1 MNSLHVKNNFF
12 DYNFFVYFLLL
23 SFSGYSQKNTFKD
36 TYPEKNSDSL
46 VHWLKVNPKLD
57 EYRLTNLIKIE
68 RKYSWEWSINRYK
81 YLNEIQKIAK
91 NLKSLHGIAYYKFHK
106 AEFLNDESQNIR
118 SVKLF
123 TEALHIVERL
133 NDISGQI
140 SILSYLS
147 LMYLNYGTSETNDL
161 AKDYIFKAKN
171 LVNESNDPHAKILF
185 LMVYLK
191 YVNSSSESSNILKL
205 SVISQ
210 ILQLYKVN
218 PSLEYTHIWV
228 KFIESDFNYRIKNYT
243 KSNTINKELIKKIKE
258 NDYHLLARINLNLAK
273 NYSALAQY
281 DSALISNQL
290 ALTFF
295 NKTPKIAYCQ
305 QTGETT
311 YGVLIAIFNNR
322 KSIAI
327 KLNNSKMSGA
337 LADSIIYYQRLEL
350 ENNKKTIH
358 EIQNRYNFDWSE
370 LELKDLATEKKL
382 SHLLQN
388 ALQHKLQ
395 IEKEKF
401 EALMFKNE
409 LEQAEKKIKQI
420 KQNTEKQIAF
430 AKSKIIENKSQRLYT
445 YILMISILLLLMI
458 IILLILR
465 THYRREKQITMFRD
479 KFYTILT
486 HDLRGSISSLTD
498 IGSVLSYLIRNKKIA
513 EMERVANQIDYL
525 GVNTALLLDNMLDW
539 GTSKSYG
546 VDTTPKS
553 LDISLFVTEL
563 VGRYLAALKTKNI
576 EIVLNV
582 PTKLITFT
590 SPKCVDVIIRN
601 LIANAMSYTSSGGKI
616 NINMKEKGESNQILI
631 EINDT
636 GEGIVREKLEFIKK
650 VFSGKIKPEVGD
662 SGLGLGILLIS
673 YFAKKNNID
682 LQVTSQIGI
691 GSCFTLI
698 FDKTN

>member
-1 MNSLHVKNNFF
+1 MNSLYAKNNFF
-12 DYNFFVYFLLL
+12 YFSIFVYFLLL
-23 SFSGYSQKNTFKD
+23 SSSGYSQKNTFKD

-57 EYRLTNLIKIE
+57 ENRLTNLIKIE
-68 RKYSWEWSINRYK
+68 RKYSWEWSVNRYK

-91 NLKSLHGIAYYKFHK
+91 SLKNLYGIAYYKFHK

-123 TEALHIVERL
+123 TEALQIVERL

-147 LMYLNYGTSETNDL
+147 LMYLNYGTSGTNNL
-161 AKDYIFKAKN
+161 AKYYIFKAKN
-171 LVNESNDPHAKILF
+171 LVNQSDDPHAKILF

-191 YVNSSSESSNILKL
+191 YVNSSSKSSSILKL

-210 ILQLYKVN
+210 ILQLYKEN
-218 PSLEYTHIWV
+218 SSLEYTYVWV
-228 KFIESDFNYRIKNYT
+228 KFIESDFNYHIKNYS
-243 KSNTINKELIKKIKE
+243 KSNTINKELIKKVKE
-258 NDYHLLARINLNLAK
+258 NDYYLLSRINLNLAK
-273 NYSALAQY
+273 NYSALTQY

-290 ALTFF
+290 AFTCF

-311 YGVLIAIFNNR
+311 YAVLIAIFNND

-327 KLNNSKMSGA
+327 KLNNSKMSSA
-337 LADSIIYYQRLEL
+337 LADSIIFYQRLEL

-358 EIQNRYNFDWSE
+358 EIQTRYNFDWSE
-370 LELKDLATEKKL
+370 LELKDHATEKKL

-395 IEKEKF
+395 IEKF
-401 EALMFKNE
+401 EALTFKNE
-409 LEQAEKKIKQI
+409 LEQSEKKITQI
-420 KQNTEKQIAF
+420 KQIAF
-430 AKSKIIENKSQRLYT
+430 AKSKIIENKNQRLYT
-445 YILMISILLLLMI
+445 YILMISIVLLLMI
-458 IILLILR
+458 ILLLILR
-465 THYRREKQITMFRD
+465 THYRREKQVTMFRD

-486 HDLRGSISSLTD
+486 HDLRGSINSLTD
-498 IGSVLSYLIRNKKIA
+498 IGNVLSYLIRNNKIA
-513 EMERVANQIDYL
+513 EMKRVANQMDYL
-525 GVNTALLLDNMLDW
+525 GVNTGLLLDNMLDW

-553 LDISLFVTEL
+553 LDISLFITEL

-576 EIVLNV
+576 EIILNV
-582 PTKLITFT
+582 PTNLIIST
-590 SPKCVDVIIRN
+590 SPKCVDIIIRN
-601 LIANAMSYTSSGGKI
+601 LIANAMSHTSSGGRI
-616 NINMKEKGESNQILI
+616 NINVKQIGESHQILI
-631 EINDT
+631 EINDS
-636 GEGIVREKLEFIKK
+636 GEGIVAEKLEFIKK
-650 VFSGKIKPEVGD
+650 VFSGKIRPEVGD

-673 YFAKKNNID
+673 YFAKKNNIS
-682 LQVTSQIGI
+682 LQATSQIGI

-698 FDKTN
+698 FNKIN

>member
-1 MNSLHVKNNFF
+1 MNSLYAKDNFF
-12 DYNFFVYFLLL
+12 DYSIFVYFLLL
-23 SFSGYSQKNTFKD
+23 SFSGYSQKNAFKD

-46 VHWLKVNPKLD
+46 VHWLKLHPKLD
-57 EYRLTNLIKIE
+57 ENRLKNLIKIE
-68 RKYSWEWSINRYK
+68 RKYSWEWSIDRYK

-91 NLKSLHGIAYYKFHK
+91 NLKNLHGIAYFKVHK
-106 AEFLNDESQNIR
+106 AEFLNDESQNSR
-118 SVKLF
+118 SVNLF
-123 TEALHIVERL
+123 TEALQIVEHL

-140 SILSYLS
+140 NILSYLS
-147 LMYLNYGTSETNDL
+147 LMYLNYGTSGTNNL
-161 AKDYIFKAKN
+161 AKYYIFKAKN

-191 YVNSSSESSNILKL
+191 YVNSSADSSSILKL
-205 SVISQ
+205 SIISQ
-210 ILQLYKVN
+210 ILQLYKEN
-218 PSLEYTHIWV
+218 PSLEYTHVWV

-243 KSNTINKELIKKIKE
+243 KSNAINKELIKKVKE
-258 NDYHLLARINLNLAK
+258 TDYHLLSRINLNLAK

-281 DSALISNQL
+281 DSAIISNQL
-290 ALTFF
+290 AVTCF
-295 NKTPKIAYCQ
+295 NKTPKVAYCQ

-311 YGVLIAIFNNR
+311 YAVLIAIFNNYR
-322 KSIAI
+322 SIAI
-327 KLNNSKMSGA
+327 KLNNSKMSSA

-358 EIQNRYNFDWSE
+358 EIQTRYNFDWSE

-388 ALQHKLQ
+388 ALRHKLQ

-401 EALMFKNE
+401 DALTFKNE
-409 LEQAEKKIKQI
+409 FEQAEKKIKQI

-445 YILMISILLLLMI
+445 YTLMISILLLLMI

-465 THYRREKQITMFRD
+465 VYYRREKQITMFRD

-486 HDLRGSISSLTD
+486 HDLRGSINSLTD
-498 IGSVLSYLIRNKKIA
+498 IGSILSYLIRNKKTA
-513 EMERVANQIDYL
+513 EIERVANQIDYL

-539 GTSKSYG
+539 GTSKSFG
-546 VDTTPKS
+546 VDTSPKS
-553 LDISLFVTEL
+553 LDISLFITEL
-563 VGRYLAALKTKNI
+563 VGRYLAALKAKNI

-582 PTKLITFT
+582 PTKLITST
-590 SPKCVDVIIRN
+590 SQKCVDIIIRN
-601 LIANAMSYTSSGGKI
+601 LIANAMSNTPSGGRI
-616 NINMKEKGESNQILI
+616 NINVKEIWESHQIII
-631 EINDT
+631 EVKDT
-636 GEGIVREKLEFIKK
+636 GEGIITEKLEFIKK

-662 SGLGLGILLIS
+662 SGLGLGILLVS
-673 YFAKKNNID
+673 YFAKKNNIT
-682 LQVTSQIGI
+682 LQVSSQIDI

-698 FDKTN
+698 FDKIN

>member
-1 MNSLHVKNNFF
+1 MNSLYAKDNFF
-12 DYNFFVYFLLL
+12 DYSIFVYFLLL
-23 SFSGYSQKNTFKD
+23 SFSGYSQKNAFKD

-46 VHWLKVNPKLD
+46 VHWLKLHPKLD
-57 EYRLTNLIKIE
+57 ENRLKNLIKIE
-68 RKYSWEWSINRYK
+68 RKYSWEWSIDRYK

-91 NLKSLHGIAYYKFHK
+91 NLKNLHGIAYFKVHK
-106 AEFLNDESQNIR
+106 AEFLNDESQNSR
-118 SVKLF
+118 SVNLF
-123 TEALHIVERL
+123 TEALQIVEHL

-140 SILSYLS
+140 NILSYLS
-147 LMYLNYGTSETNDL
+147 LMYLNYGTSGTNNL
-161 AKDYIFKAKN
+161 AKYYIFKAKN

-191 YVNSSSESSNILKL
+191 YVNSSADSSSILKL
-205 SVISQ
+205 SIISQ
-210 ILQLYKVN
+210 ILQLYKEN
-218 PSLEYTHIWV
+218 PSLEYTHVWV

-243 KSNTINKELIKKIKE
+243 KSNAINKELIKKVKE
-258 NDYHLLARINLNLAK
+258 TDYHLLSRINLNLAK

-281 DSALISNQL
+281 DSAIISNQL
-290 ALTFF
+290 AVTCF
-295 NKTPKIAYCQ
+295 NKTPKVAYCQ

-311 YGVLIAIFNNR
+311 YAVLIAIFNNYR
-322 KSIAI
+322 SIAI
-327 KLNNSKMSGA
+327 KLNNSKMSSA

-358 EIQNRYNFDWSE
+358 EIQTRYNFDWSE

-388 ALQHKLQ
+388 ALRHKLQ

-401 EALMFKNE
+401 DALTFKNE
-409 LEQAEKKIKQI
+409 FEQAEKKIKQI

-445 YILMISILLLLMI
+445 YTLMISILLLLMI

-465 THYRREKQITMFRD
+465 VYYRREKQITMFRD

-486 HDLRGSISSLTD
+486 HDLRGSINSLTD
-498 IGSVLSYLIRNKKIA
+498 IGSILSYLIRNKKTA
-513 EMERVANQIDYL
+513 EIERVANQIDYL

-539 GTSKSYG
+539 GTSKSFG
-546 VDTTPKS
+546 VDTSPKS
-553 LDISLFVTEL
+553 LDISLFITEL
-563 VGRYLAALKTKNI
+563 VGRYLAALKAKNI

-582 PTKLITFT
+582 PTKLITST
-590 SPKCVDVIIRN
+590 SQKCVDIIIRN
-601 LIANAMSYTSSGGKI
+601 LIANAMSNTPSGGSI
-616 NINMKEKGESNQILI
+616 NINVKEIWESHQIII
-631 EINDT
+631 EVKDT
-636 GEGIVREKLEFIKK
+636 GEGIITEKLEFIKK

-662 SGLGLGILLIS
+662 SGLGLGILLVS
-673 YFAKKNNID
+673 YFAKKNNIT
-682 LQVTSQIGI
+682 LQVSSQIDI

-698 FDKTN
+698 FDKIN